1 MKNKNLTM
9 IKEESDED
17 EGSNSVHSLQEPE
30 REDRLSPIPALDL
43 TVGQEAAELKD
54 LE

>member
-1 MKNKNLTM
+1 M

-17 EGSNSVHSLQEPE
+17 EGNSIHSLQEPE
-30 REDRLSPIPALDL
+30 REDRLSPIPVLDL

>member
-1 MKNKNLTM
+1 MKNKNLTI

-17 EGSNSVHSLQEPE
+17 EGKSINSLQEPE
-30 REDRLSPIPALDL
+30 REDRLSPIPVLDL
-43 TVGQEAAELKD
+43 TVGREAAELND